1 LTPSGGWS
9 LHRLYTEHSMNKD
22 EHIGNTEIKT
32 MLRFILETT
41 AEIASLA
48 MFGSAV
54 AIWALVLSP
63 IA

>member
-1 LTPSGGWS
+1 
-9 LHRLYTEHSMNKD
+9 
-22 EHIGNTEIKT
+22 
-32 MLRFILETT
+32 MLRTIIETT

-48 MFGSAV
+48 VFGSAV